1 MRKARVPQLT
11 NTDVTIR
18 QFAPSPSKANAP
30 DASYFGYWS
39 GEEILRFLK
48 QLLDGEQVGLTA
60 YAAIGHAACT
70 QLADLALEAEMGQ
83 GAICILLRKE
93 IAARGG
99 TGMPRAKAAD
109 AIPNIDS
116 SLRSRI
122 RFAGR
127 NQAMLADM
135 IEDAVVDIF
144 DSKLNAKLIYL
155 LLLHRKQVEQLEAI
169 AA

>member
-1 MRKARVPQLT
+1 MRKARLPQQT
-11 NTDVTIR
+11 NADVTIR
-18 QFAPSPSKANAP
+18 QLTPSPLKVNAL
-30 DASYFGYWS
+30 DSSYFGYWS
-39 GEEILRFLK
+39 KEEILSFLK
-48 QLLDGEQVGLTA
+48 QLLDGEHIGLAA
-60 YAAIGHAACT
+60 YAAIGRAACT
-70 QLADLALEAEMGQ
+70 RLADLALEAEMGQ

-99 TGMPRAKAAD
+99 TGMLRARVAN
-109 AIPNIDS
+109 AIPNIDC

-122 RFAGR
+122 RFASR

>member
-1 MRKARVPQLT
+1 MRKARVPQQT
-11 NTDVTIR
+11 NADVTIR
-18 QFAPSPSKANAP
+18 QFAPSPLKANALGS
-30 DASYFGYWS
+30 SYFGYWS
-39 GEEILRFLK
+39 KEEILRFLK
-48 QLLDGEQVGLTA
+48 HLLDGEHIGLTA
-60 YAAIGHAACT
+60 YAAIGRAACT
-70 QLADLALEAEMGQ
+70 HLADLALEAEMGQ

-99 TGMPRAKAAD
+99 TGMLRAKAAD
-109 AIPNIDS
+109 AIPNIDC

-122 RFAGR
+122 RFASR

>member
-1 MRKARVPQLT
+1 MRKARLPQQA
-11 NTDVTIR
+11 NADVTIR
-18 QFAPSPSKANAP
+18 QLAPSPLKVNAL
-30 DASYFGYWS
+30 DSSYFGYWS
-39 GEEILRFLK
+39 KEEILSFLK
-48 QLLDGEQVGLTA
+48 QLLDGEHIGLAA
-60 YAAIGHAACT
+60 YAAIGRAACT
-70 QLADLALEAEMGQ
+70 RLADLALEAEMGQ

-99 TGMPRAKAAD
+99 TGMLRARAAD
-109 AIPNIDS
+109 AIPNIDC

-122 RFAGR
+122 RFASR

-155 LLLHRKQVEQLEAI
+155 LLLHRKQVEQLEAM

>member
-1 MRKARVPQLT
+1 MRKARVPQQT
-11 NTDVTIR
+11 NADVTIR
-18 QFAPSPSKANAP
+18 QFAPSPFKANALG
-30 DASYFGYWS
+30 STYFGYWS
-39 GEEILRFLK
+39 KEEILSFLK
-48 QLLDGEQVGLTA
+48 QLLDGEHIGLTA
-60 YAAIGHAACT
+60 YAAIGRAACT
-70 QLADLALEAEMGQ
+70 HLADLALEAEMGQ

-99 TGMPRAKAAD
+99 TGMLRAKATD
-109 AIPNIDS
+109 AIPNIDG

-122 RFAGR
+122 RFASR

>member
-1 MRKARVPQLT
+1 MRKAWLPQQA
-11 NTDVTIR
+11 NTDATIH
-18 QFAPSPSKANAP
+18 QLAPPPLKANAL
-30 DASYFGYWS
+30 DSVYFGYWS
-39 GEEILRFLK
+39 KEEILRFLK
-48 QLLDGEQVGLTA
+48 QLLDGEYIGLTA
-60 YAAIGHAACT
+60 YAAIGRAAYT
-70 QLADLALEAEMGQ
+70 HLADLALEAEMGQ

-99 TGMPRAKAAD
+99 AGMLRAKAAD
-109 AIPNIDS
+109 AIPDIDG
-116 SLRSRI
+116 SLRRRI
-122 RFAGR
+122 RFASR